1 MPATSQLEL
10 LRRRLDNGLTVLVA
24 PDHASPLV
32 GVAVVYDVGFRS
44 EPEGRTGFAHLFEH
58 LMFQGSEHVG
68 KAEHPRLVQSAGG
81 VMNGHTRNDLTA
93 YYQVVPAPALEL
105 TLWLEADRMARL
117 ALTQENLDNQVAVVK
132 EEIRVNVLNQPFGG
146 FPWIPLPALAFDTF
160 PNAHNGYGDFT
171 DLEHATLADAADFYR
186 SYYTPANAV
195 LVVTGDCEPE
205 ATLDLVERHFAG
217 ITGGPRPTRGSFAEP
232 RHTELRRRALPDPL
246 APTPALAAGYRVPD
260 PVSELEP
267 YLASVVLADLLSDGD
282 ASRLRERLVH
292 REAVV
297 TDLGC
302 QVGLLGDP
310 FSARDPVLLQVILFH
325 PGLRSADELL
335 RAVGEEIERLA
346 AEGPT
351 EAELARVAAQDAG
364 RHWREVD
371 QLLSRT
377 LSLGDSEII
386 HARPELAAA
395 LPELV
400 AAVTPDQVRRAARDL
415 LDQQPALLE
424 VVPSPEGP
432 RQ

>member
-32 GVAVVYDVGFRS
+32 GVSVVYDVGFRS

-81 VMNGHTRNDLTA
+81 VMNGHTRPDLTA

-160 PNAHNGYGDFT
+160 ANAHNGYGDFA
-171 DLEHATLADAADFYR
+171 DLEHATLEDAADFYR
-186 SYYTPANAV
+186 TYYTPANAV
-195 LVVTGDCEPE
+195 LVVAGDCEPE
-205 ATLDLVERHFAG
+205 ATLDLVERHFGDIA
-217 ITGGPRPTRGSFAEP
+217 GGPRPTRGSFAEP

-260 PVSELEP
+260 PVTELEP